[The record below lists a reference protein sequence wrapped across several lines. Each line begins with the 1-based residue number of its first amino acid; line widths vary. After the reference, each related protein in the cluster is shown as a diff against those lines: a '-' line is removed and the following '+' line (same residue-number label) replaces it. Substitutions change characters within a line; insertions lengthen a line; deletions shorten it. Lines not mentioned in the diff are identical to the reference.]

1 MIIFPCNL
9 VSQLWNSGNQTSA
22 GNTNLGNSPFTL
34 YLMNA
39 ATGFTNTGQGVR
51 HYIDICKQHDLLP
64 IGCGHV
70 FNCDMKRPFAEPCLP
85 MPESRGCQML
95 LQLSTNTGWHNNIVA
110 FQHRR
115 LMLSTPNGEPNE
127 NQSLRAVCG
136 KLAGILWIIS
146 FEFYRYKTNIFL
158 LNSVFLIIFFTF
170 EYILRFPL
178 LTLLSN

>member
-1 MIIFPCNL
+1 MIEVLLYFPDAMIIFPCNL

-39 ATGFTNTGQGVR
+39 ATGFTNTAQGLL

-85 MPESRGCQML
+85 MPESWGCQML

-110 FQHRR
+110 YQHRR
-115 LMLSTPNGEPNE
+115 LILSTPNGELTE

-136 KLAGILWIIS
+136 KLAGIL
-146 FEFYRYKTNIFL
+146 
-158 LNSVFLIIFFTF
+158 
-170 EYILRFPL
+170 
-178 LTLLSN
+178 

>member
-39 ATGFTNTGQGVR
+39 ETGFTNDVGKQGVE

-64 IGCGHV
+64 IGCGRPGV
-70 FNCDMKRPFAEPCLP
+70 NCDIDRPLAEPCLP
-85 MPESRGCQML
+85 MPESWGCQMMPK
-95 LQLSTNTGWHNNIVA
+95 LSTNTGWHNNIVA

-115 LMLSTPNGEPNE
+115 LMLSTPNGEPTE

-136 KLAGILWIIS
+136 KLAGIL
-146 FEFYRYKTNIFL
+146 
-158 LNSVFLIIFFTF
+158 
-170 EYILRFPL
+170 
-178 LTLLSN
+178 

>member
-9 VSQLWNSGNQTSA
+9 VSQLWNSGNQTSG

-39 ATGFTNTGQGVR
+39 ATGFTNTGQGLR

-70 FNCDMKRPFAEPCLP
+70 FNCDKKRVLAEPCLP
-85 MPESRGCQML
+85 MPESWGCQML

-110 FQHRR
+110 FQIVGLLTQH
-115 LMLSTPNGEPNE
+115 GAPNE
-127 NQSLRAVCG
+127 NENLRAVCG
-136 KLAGILWIIS
+136 KLAGIL
-146 FEFYRYKTNIFL
+146 
-158 LNSVFLIIFFTF
+158 
-170 EYILRFPL
+170 
-178 LTLLSN
+178 